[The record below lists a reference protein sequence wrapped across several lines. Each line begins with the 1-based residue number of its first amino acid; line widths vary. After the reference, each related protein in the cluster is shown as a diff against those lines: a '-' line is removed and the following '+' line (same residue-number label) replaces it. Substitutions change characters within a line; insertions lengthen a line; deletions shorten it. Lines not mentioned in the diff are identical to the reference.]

1 MREIIPLGNGTVAVQ
16 LAFGAWVVVP
26 TWNVDVG
33 LGMIR
38 DGVIEPWTSR
48 AVEVLLRPG
57 QTYVNIGANFGY
69 YMVLGAHCVGRTGK
83 VFAIEANPLLLPYLL
98 RTLFWS
104 GYPDVIRLYNRAAS
118 DQDGLQLDIM
128 ADAQFVGGA
137 SVAMRM
143 PAPEFLP
150 TRLEDSIWEHIDITQ
165 AVQPDGR
172 VLPTRGFMVRR
183 KCQTARLDTL
193 LAAEPRIDVLHM
205 DIEGSEPA
213 AIAGGLEIIG
223 RSPDMAMVME
233 WSPSY
238 CLSAQLIGHTRAMCD
253 LFESRRYTW
262 YALHPQTFDP
272 AAVAPTLIH
281 IRDREQLF
289 ATPHSDVIAVKDL
302 AAYHPE
308 WPKLVVT
315 P

>member
-1 MREIIPLGNGTVAVQ
+1 MREIIPLGNDTLAVK
-16 LAFGAWVVVP
+16 LAFGGWAVVP
-26 TWNVDVG
+26 TWNVDVA

-57 QTYVNIGANFGY
+57 QTYVNVGANFGY
-69 YMVLGAHCVGRTGK
+69 YMVLGAQCVGRSGK

-118 DQDGLQLDIM
+118 DQDGLPLDIM
-128 ADAQFVGGA
+128 SDAQFIGGA

-143 PAPEFLP
+143 AAPDLLSS
-150 TRLEDSIWEHIDITQ
+150 RLEDSLWERVDITR

-172 VLPTRGFMVRR
+172 VVPATGFMVRH
-183 KCQTARLDTL
+183 KCQTVRLDTL
-193 LAAEPRIDVLHM
+193 LAAEPRIDLLHM

-213 AIAGGLEIIG
+213 AIAGALDIIG
-223 RSPDMAMVME
+223 RSPDMALVME

-238 CLSAQLIGHTRAMCD
+238 CLSAPLIGQTRAMCD
-253 LFESRRYTW
+253 LFDGRKCSW
-262 YALHPQTFDP
+262 YRIDPQAFNP
-272 AAVAPTLIH
+272 AAPAPALVR

-289 ATPHSDVIAVKDL
+289 ATPHSDVVVVKDL
-302 AAYHPE
+302 ETYHPQ

>member
-1 MREIIPLGNGTVAVQ
+1 MREIIPLGDCTVAVQ
-16 LAFGAWVVVP
+16 LAFGGWAVVP
-26 TWNVDVG
+26 TWNVDVA

-38 DGVIEPWTSR
+38 DGIIEPWTSR
-48 AVEVLLRPG
+48 AVELLLRPG
-57 QTYVNIGANFGY
+57 QTYVNVGTNFGY
-69 YMVLGAHCVGRTGK
+69 YMVLGAQCVGRSGK

-118 DQDGLQLDIM
+118 DQDGLELDIM
-128 ADAQFVGGA
+128 CDAQFIGGA

-143 PAPEFLP
+143 AAPGVLP
-150 TRLEDSIWEHIDITQ
+150 SRLEDSIWERVDITR
-165 AVQPDGR
+165 AVRPDGR
-172 VLPTRGFMVRR
+172 VVPATGFMVGR
-183 KCQTARLDTL
+183 KCKTVRLDTL
-193 LAAEPRIDVLHM
+193 LAEEPHIDLLHM

-213 AIAGGLEIIG
+213 AIAGALDVIG

-233 WSPSY
+233 WSPTY
-238 CLSAQLIGHTRAMCD
+238 CLSEALLGHTRAMCD
-253 LFESRRYTW
+253 LFESRKYTW
-262 YALHPQTFDP
+262 YCLHPQTFDP
-272 AAVAPTLIH
+272 AAVAPTLIR

-289 ATPHSDVIAVKDL
+289 ATPHSDVVVVRDL